1 MNILALR
8 YALATDM
15 GLAISIISLIFA
27 MVTLLVIVEKR
38 PLLVRISICGITAI
52 LVGILFVNQKDMENC
67 IEVPNVK
74 GKSIEFAKNDLI
86 NAGFEIEDILISN
99 VNATAS
105 NSAAE
110 VQNQGIDAGS
120 IVPKGTQIK
129 IECEPTTYIENY
141 EENITISGSESHPS
155 DNGLSIMIDDYE
167 SFTDGFYYKMPIDE
181 NSYSFVDFDKGISGH
196 FSYSRELT
204 EQEYENWGHGGKI
217 LDANG
222 EDTNINASFF
232 STSDGVFAVEFPKNM
247 PKGDYVYLLYQFIN
261 DEYCEARISFSITW
275 LSR

>member
-8 YALATDM
+8 YAFATDM

-27 MVTLLVIVEKR
+27 MVTLLVITENSK
-38 PLLVRISICGITAI
+38 LLVRVSICGVSAI
-52 LVGILFVNQKDMENC
+52 LVGLLFINQKDMKNY
-67 IEVPNVK
+67 IEVPYVE
-74 GKSIEFAKNDLI
+74 GKPIEFAKNDLI
-86 NAGFEIEDILISN
+86 NAGFENKDILISN
-99 VNATAS
+99 VNATSS

-110 VQNQGIDAGS
+110 VQDQDIVAGS

-141 EENITISGSESHPS
+141 KENIVISGAESSPS

-181 NSYSFVDFDKGISGH
+181 NSYSFVDFDKGVSGH

-217 LDANG
+217 LDAYG
-222 EDTNINASFF
+222 KEVNINASFF
-232 STSDGVFAVEFPKNM
+232 STFDGVFAVELPEYM
-247 PKGDYVYLLYQFIN
+247 PKGDYVYLLYQFIDN
-261 DEYCEARISFSITW
+261 AYCEARIYFTVD
-275 LSR
+275 